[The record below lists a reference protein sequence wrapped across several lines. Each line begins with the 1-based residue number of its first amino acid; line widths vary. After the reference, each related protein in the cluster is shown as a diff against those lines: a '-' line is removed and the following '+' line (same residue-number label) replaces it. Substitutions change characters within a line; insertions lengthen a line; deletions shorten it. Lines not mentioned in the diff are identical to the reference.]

1 VSSLALGRGPG
12 IKNQII
18 FKTIF
23 PTWNFY
29 GREETQRSKHYQDS
43 IAGCDRGS
51 FIKYGYDAVL
61 LRQITERA
69 QVNLAAVNY
78 HFGDKDSLM
87 KTLLMQRLEPLNE
100 QRLELLARCEAESDG
115 PLDCDT
121 LLGVLFAPAM
131 GLERSDPA
139 SGEGRSFIRFLG
151 RVYSDT
157 SPFIQEYL
165 KVHYQPV
172 FQRFFEAFALAL
184 PDLPRNELGVRLQ
197 FALKAIS
204 GVMAGTELRLLMNSM
219 SLGRPATDAEVMAVD
234 HPGVGGDS
242 RASKARKRKTRW
254 PRCWIP
260 SGPFANK
267 RQPPPPRPHAD
278 LPVGASLLRRTHDHR
293 G

>member
-1 VSSLALGRGPG
+1 MVAKKLSAPNVTKTRLLDATEAL
-12 IKNQII
+12 
-18 FKTIF
+18 
-23 PTWNFY
+23 
-29 GREETQRSKHYQDS
+29 
-43 IAGCDRGS
+43 

-87 KTLLMQRLEPLNE
+87 QTLLKQRLEPLNE

-139 SGEGRSFIRFLG
+139 SANGEGRSFIRFLG

-219 SLGRPATDAEVMAVD
+219 SLGRPATDAEVMAKLITLVSAAIRVPQQSPEAENALAKVLD
-234 HPGVGGDS
+234 TQ
-242 RASKARKRKTRW
+242 RAIREQAAAPTAVKATR
-254 PRCWIP
+254 
-260 SGPFANK
+260 
-267 RQPPPPRPHAD
+267 
-278 LPVGASLLRRTHDHR
+278 
-293 G
+293 

>member
-1 VSSLALGRGPG
+1 MVAKKLSAPNVTKTRLLDATEAL
-12 IKNQII
+12 
-18 FKTIF
+18 
-23 PTWNFY
+23 
-29 GREETQRSKHYQDS
+29 
-43 IAGCDRGS
+43 

-157 SPFIQEYL
+157 SPLSRNTSRCITSRCSSASSKPSHWLF
-165 KVHYQPV
+165 
-172 FQRFFEAFALAL
+172 RTCRATSSGCACNL
-184 PDLPRNELGVRLQ
+184 PSRR
-197 FALKAIS
+197 S
-204 GVMAGTELRLLMNSM
+204 
-219 SLGRPATDAEVMAVD
+219 
-234 HPGVGGDS
+234 PG
-242 RASKARKRKTRW
+242 
-254 PRCWIP
+254 
-260 SGPFANK
+260 
-267 RQPPPPRPHAD
+267 
-278 LPVGASLLRRTHDHR
+278 
-293 G
+293 

>member
-1 VSSLALGRGPG
+1 MVAKKLSAPNVTKTRLLDATEAL
-12 IKNQII
+12 
-18 FKTIF
+18 
-23 PTWNFY
+23 
-29 GREETQRSKHYQDS
+29 
-43 IAGCDRGS
+43 

-100 QRLELLARCEAESDG
+100 QRLELLARCEAEADG

-219 SLGRPATDAEVMAVD
+219 SLGRPATDAEVMAKLITLVSAAIRVPQQSPEAETALAKVLD
-234 HPGVGGDS
+234 TQ
-242 RASKARKRKTRW
+242 RAIREQAATPATKTAR
-254 PRCWIP
+254 
-260 SGPFANK
+260 
-267 RQPPPPRPHAD
+267 
-278 LPVGASLLRRTHDHR
+278 
-293 G
+293 

>member
-1 VSSLALGRGPG
+1 MVVKKLSAPNVTKTRLLDATEAL
-12 IKNQII
+12 
-18 FKTIF
+18 
-23 PTWNFY
+23 
-29 GREETQRSKHYQDS
+29 
-43 IAGCDRGS
+43 

-100 QRLELLARCEAESDG
+100 QRLELLAKCEEEAKG

-165 KVHYQPV
+165 KEHYRPV
-172 FQRFFEAFALAL
+172 FERFFAAFALAL
-184 PDLPRNELGVRLQ
+184 PDVPRNELGVRLQ

-204 GVMAGTELRLLMNSM
+204 GVMAGTELRLLISAM
-219 SLGRPATDAEVMAVD
+219 SLGRPATDAEVMAKLISLV
-234 HPGVGGDS
+234 S
-242 RASKARKRKTRW
+242 AAIRAPLQNVESEQALARVLDTQ
-254 PRCWIP
+254 
-260 SGPFANK
+260 
-267 RQPPPPRPHAD
+267 RQLRQQN
-278 LPVGASLLRRTHDHR
+278 AS
-293 G
+293 